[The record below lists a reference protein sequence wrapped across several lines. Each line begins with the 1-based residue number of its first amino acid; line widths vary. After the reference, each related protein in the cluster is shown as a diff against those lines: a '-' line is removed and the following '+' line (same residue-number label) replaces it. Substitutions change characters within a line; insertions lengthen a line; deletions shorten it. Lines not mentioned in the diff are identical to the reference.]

1 MELEDRVTIATPE
14 GLELEVQLAGLGSRF
29 ISGLADLIIQVLLV
43 VILIVVTG
51 VVSGGGR
58 LDELAA
64 VIGVFLVVLIYPIAF
79 EVLARGRTP
88 GKRLTHLRVVRE
100 GGSAVDLPASAI
112 RNFMRLIDGPTLLYL
127 PTVIGIIATRR
138 NQRPGDLAGGTLVVR
153 EEPLAEATATTPAPP
168 SAELLPS
175 WESWDVSAVTDADI
189 ATVRQF
195 LARRDS
201 LEPRARSDLARRL
214 ADALAARVGGAPR
227 AGSAERFLET
237 LVAAKS
243 RRQQAADPADML
255 RRPSDQAITERGS
268 Q

>member
-29 ISGLADLIIQVLLV
+29 ISGLTDLIIQVVLV
-43 VILIVVTG
+43 VILLVLTG

-64 VIGVFLVVLIYPIAF
+64 VIGAFLLLLIYPIAF

-88 GKRLTHLRVVRE
+88 GKRLTHLRVVRD
-100 GGSAVDLPASAI
+100 GGSAVDLQASAI

-153 EEPLAEATATTPAPP
+153 EEPLAADAGTQAP
-168 SAELLPS
+168 SAPLLAS

-189 ATVRQF
+189 AAVRQF

-201 LEPRARSDLARRL
+201 LTQSARSELARRL
-214 ADALAARVGGAPR
+214 AEGLAAKVAGAPQG
-227 AGSAERFLET
+227 GSGERFLET

-243 RRQQAADPADML
+243 RRQQAADAVDML
-255 RRPSDQAITERGS
+255 RRPGA
-268 Q
+268 